1 VCIPGLSAVLGGYGT
16 DSVLEYIPSD
26 AHELL
31 RQRSFEAL
39 GSAMLICC
47 RQSLGMLDWG
57 PGFVPQVNE
66 RGGRGKQVAKLCLP
80 VLIVRWRSDDMDYSW
95 D

>member
-1 VCIPGLSAVLGGYGT
+1 MFLRLP
-16 DSVLEYIPSD
+16 
-26 AHELL
+26 LL
-31 RQRSFEAL
+31 EAL
-39 GSAMLICC
+39 GSAMLIHC

-66 RGGRGKQVAKLCLP
+66 RGRRGKQVAKLCLP
-80 VLIVRWRSDDMDYSW
+80 VLIVGWRSDDMDYSC

>member
-1 VCIPGLSAVLGGYGT
+1 MFLRP
-16 DSVLEYIPSD
+16 P
-26 AHELL
+26 LL
-31 RQRSFEAL
+31 EAL
-39 GSAMLICC
+39 GSAMLIRC

-80 VLIVRWRSDDMDYSW
+80 VLIVGWRSDDMDYSW